1 MSNRVRYRRSR
12 RGTSAVEVALILP
25 VFLVFL
31 FGILEY
37 SHARMIGN
45 MLKTACRSG
54 ARLGST
60 QGVTT
65 QQVQDRVDEILSS
78 MMNTASVDV
87 IVKNADVYDD
97 DGATLPESADDF
109 NALDD
114 IDLDDAEPRQMI
126 LVRATVN
133 YGNVALFAMP
143 LMEFMGMDDV
153 VLTGQAITRHE

>member
-1 MSNRVRYRRSR
+1 M
-12 RGTSAVEVALILP
+12 EVALILP

-37 SHARMIGN
+37 SHARMISN
-45 MLKTACRSG
+45 LLKTACRSG

-65 QQVQDRVDEILSS
+65 EQVRDRVDELLSS
-78 MMNTASVDV
+78 IMDPAAVDV

-97 DGATLPESADDF
+97 DQATLPQSAEDF
-109 NALDD
+109 DALGDV
-114 IDLDDAEPRQMI
+114 DLDDAEPRQMF

-133 YGNVALFAMP
+133 YENVALFAMP
-143 LMEFMGMDDV
+143 LMDFMGMDDV

>member
-1 MSNRVRYRRSR
+1 MSNRAVRHRSH

-37 SHARMIGN
+37 SHARMVGN
-45 MLKTACRSG
+45 MLKTACRVG
-54 ARLGST
+54 ARFGST
-60 QGVTT
+60 QGITT
-65 QQVQDRVDEILSS
+65 QQVRDRVEEILSS
-78 MMNTASVDV
+78 IMDTSSVDV
-87 IVKNADVYDD
+87 IVKNAGVYDD
-97 DGATLPESADDF
+97 DGATLPTLPDDF

-114 IDLDDAEPRQMI
+114 IDLDDAEPGQMI

-133 YGNVALFAMP
+133 YENVALFAMP
-143 LMEFMGMDDV
+143 LMEFMGMNDV

>member
-1 MSNRVRYRRSR
+1 M
-12 RGTSAVEVALILP
+12 EVALILP

-37 SHARMIGN
+37 SHARMISN

-65 QQVQDRVDEILSS
+65 QQTRDRVDEILSS
-78 MMNTASVDV
+78 IMDPASVDV
-87 IVKNADVYDD
+87 IVKNADIYDD
-97 DGATLPESADDF
+97 DEATLPESADDF
-109 NALDD
+109 NALGD

-133 YGNVALFAMP
+133 YKNAALFAVP